1 MNANQLNEI
10 FKQAE
15 IEVRN
20 GKQPA
25 DVSQEICSKYGMN
38 WMFVAPRVKAFK
50 K

>member
-1 MNANQLNEI
+1 MNASKLNEI

-15 IEVRN
+15 ADVIS

-25 DVSQEICSKYGMN
+25 DVSQAICNKYGMN